1 LGLTWER
8 AVSFRNSTNLGAAVA
23 LAALALSA
31 AGCSRGMPNPGP
43 AVTIPP
49 GVGPQLTDADMP
61 HPKPGLWKV
70 HSVVTGDSQTC
81 LSGKTLRYF
90 VPPTVCTQNS
100 RQATADGG
108 LVMDSQCSDTSH
120 MMTTAKGDY
129 QSAFS
134 VEFSGSAK
142 VNGAVSK
149 MTEHLDYSYLGP
161 CADGQKAADAS

>member
-1 LGLTWER
+1 LSLRNLTHL
-8 AVSFRNSTNLGAAVA
+8 SAAVA
-23 LAALALSA
+23 LAAMALSA
-31 AGCSRGMPNPGP
+31 AGCSPSMPNRGP

-61 HPKPGLWKV
+61 HPKAGLWKV
-70 HSVVTGDSQTC
+70 HASVTGDSQTC

-90 VPPTVCTQNS
+90 SPPAVCTQNS

-108 LVMDSQCSDTSH
+108 VVMDSQCTDSSH
-120 MMTTAKGDY
+120 TMTTAKGDY

-142 VNGAVSK
+142 VNGATSK
-149 MTEHLDYSYLGP
+149 MTDHLDYSYLGA
-161 CADGQKAADAS
+161 CAAGQKPDDVS